1 MELFF
6 RLNVNFKKEMIMNY
20 LLIVQTFVS
29 LFQTLAGMMPQ
40 STTQEKF
47 EATIVGVQGV
57 VGDVTSLLPALS
69 GLATSV
75 DTAIAAASGGGSID
89 FKLLVGTAMNLIKNV
104 EELMPD
110 SAGADKFNAVIAGL
124 NTLVGD
130 VSAFVPQLEVFATT
144 AVNALRS
151 VGSFKSPDPVESTHV
166 DFLSNVG
173 EPIGTVSTAEI
184 NRNSTVGPA

>member
-1 MELFF
+1 
-6 RLNVNFKKEMIMNY
+6 MNY
-20 LLIVQTFVS
+20 LLIVQTFIS

-75 DTAIAAASGGGSID
+75 DTAIAAASGGGSLD

-144 AVNALRS
+144 AVNALRA
-151 VGSFKSPDPVESTHV
+151 VGSFKTASSAADAGSVSS
-166 DFLSNVG
+166 LSNIGSPSGLLSVG
-173 EPIGTVSTAEI
+173 
-184 NRNSTVGPA
+184 RLDPALTNAFVVPAVQTSAQI